1 MKNEKL
7 FKRMNIQ
14 FFAEPAPGGDGAG
27 GSGADEKVSKSDY
40 DKLLKQYE
48 AQKNRIDELTK
59 NEKEYKKQIADKQ
72 TDEEKKA
79 QENQE
84 ILDRLAEY
92 ENKYEDMSIERELVA
107 SGFEEDEVQQYIKV
121 KNDKVALAKQ
131 VSTIIKKKLENAKKQ
146 WEQELLQKTKGV
158 NGGGGETV
166 DESVTS
172 YINQKGNSQNKAR
185 EHFLNKK

>member
-1 MKNEKL
+1 
-7 FKRMNIQ
+7 
-14 FFAEPAPGGDGAG
+14 
-27 GSGADEKVSKSDY
+27 
-40 DKLLKQYE
+40 
-48 AQKNRIDELTK
+48 
-59 NEKEYKKQIADKQ
+59 
-72 TDEEKKA
+72 
-79 QENQE
+79 
-84 ILDRLAEY
+84 
-92 ENKYEDMSIERELVA
+92 MSIERELVA